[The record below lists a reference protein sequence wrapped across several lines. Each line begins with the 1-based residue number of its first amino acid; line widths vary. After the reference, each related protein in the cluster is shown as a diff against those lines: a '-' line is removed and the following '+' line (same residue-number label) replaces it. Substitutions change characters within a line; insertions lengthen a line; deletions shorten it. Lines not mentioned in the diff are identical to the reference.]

1 MGLPGEDASIN
12 SYFSYESFE
21 KLAEACVDFFHTS
34 LEKEDM
40 SGVCE
45 RRKQLAQLIRKFHGE
60 CGTLTPCVEEA
71 IKNLE
76 GGSCLLLMT
85 AHQPNL
91 FPYSGVFRKAT
102 LNHVLAKRLSESL
115 EVPVVS
121 FFGIADQ
128 DFTDDRWVKS
138 ALLPDVERRGGLL
151 ELRFD
156 MPEKLILNRVA
167 KPSRMIL
174 DNWRNEIENWMDRKL
189 SLIRRDCGSL
199 GLQLGENVDLTG
211 SFKDFWVL
219 IEDAYER
226 AEKYA
231 DFNAFIIS
239 KIMNEVWGYSTLF
252 SRFSECQQLFE
263 SEFCFLLSKFDEYSR
278 YVKEA
283 TMSTTDSKRGVHE
296 EEFNTLPFWYHCS
309 CGSKAKLKAEQREGS
324 LTGKGN
330 CIRCGKEYWFDF
342 GSKRKPQ
349 VSEIVSRISARSLS
363 MPLVFFHGLGVGCYV
378 GGVGGTEYLKQAQFV
393 AEHLNMTFSP
403 VVVWR
408 PKDVYFGVGQL
419 DALMIFRKLSGTF
432 DFSQHTQVEASLRGK
447 VAGVQRT
454 IDELE
459 AQKKKLCADYG
470 GRREEQ
476 IRNLK
481 SLSMRQNE
489 VRREANFPVLVRNL
503 GLLENVA
510 AVMDLYPCIV
520 DYAVNVGLKE
530 TSKQWIAFL
539 RSNGSLSSNVSLRT
553 RFDNIARDMLFLPLK
568 TVEEYCLKNNWT

>member
-1 MGLPGEDASIN
+1 MELTRKNDGLSF
-12 SYFSYESFE
+12 FSYENMK
-21 KLAEACVDFFHTS
+21 KLTEACICFFGKSLVQKSFSDFS
-34 LEKEDM
+34 
-40 SGVCE
+40 E
-45 RRKQLAQLIRKFHGE
+45 RRSQLAKYVRKFHGDA
-60 CGTLTPCVEEA
+60 GTLTPHVEEA

-76 GGSCLLLMT
+76 NDCCLLLMT

-102 LNHVLAKRLSESL
+102 LNHVLAERLSESL
-115 EVPVVS
+115 GVPVVS
-121 FFGIADQ
+121 FFGVADQ

-189 SLIRRDCGSL
+189 SSIRRDCCSL
-199 GLQLGENVDLTG
+199 GLHFGENAALTG
-211 SFKDFWVL
+211 SFKDFWALV
-219 IEDAYER
+219 ESAYEQ
-226 AEKYA
+226 AETYA
-231 DFNAFIIS
+231 DFNACIIS
-239 KIMNEVWGYSTLF
+239 KIVNEVWAYDTLF
-252 SRFSECQQLFE
+252 SRFSECQRLFE
-263 SEFCFLLSKFDEYSR
+263 HEFCFLLARFDEYSG

-283 TMSTTDSKRGVHE
+283 TAYTGNSKRGVHE
-296 EEFNTLPFWYHCS
+296 EEFNTIPFWYHCS
-309 CGSKAKLKAEQREGS
+309 CGSKAKLKAEQKDGS
-324 LTGKGN
+324 IVGKGN
-330 CIRCGKEYWFDF
+330 CIRCGQEYFFDF
-342 GSKRKPQ
+342 GSKREPQ
-349 VSEIVSRISARSLS
+349 IFEVASSISARSLS
-363 MPLVFFHGLGVGCYV
+363 MPLVFFHGLGVSCYV

-393 AEHLNMTFSP
+393 ANHLDMTFSP

-408 PKDVYFGVGQL
+408 PRDVYLGIGQL
-419 DALMIFRKLSGTF
+419 NALMILRKLSGTF
-432 DFSQHTQVEASLRGK
+432 DFSQYERVKASLRGK
-447 VAGVQRT
+447 AAEVQSA

-459 AQKKKLCADYG
+459 VQKKQLCANSG

-476 IRNLK
+476 IQNLK

-489 VRREANFPVLVRNL
+489 VRREANFSELMRNL

-530 TSKQWIAFL
+530 TSEQWIAFL
-539 RSNGSLSSNVSLRT
+539 RSNGSLSSNISLRT
-553 RFDNIARDMLFLPLK
+553 RFDNIAL
-568 TVEEYCLKNNWT
+568 YAQ